1 MKQAFL
7 ILFSFIGISQGLP
20 KESVPCFELNQERS
34 FDGSP
39 GVSITFPDGYTDTM
53 LLSRYYN
60 DEFATEENCHFI
72 GHLEGEPDACIAM
85 TGCPG
90 SEDLEFTIMSEHSDD
105 TIFKWYKDGQV
116 EVIESPFKDGK
127 GKSEFL
133 EVAVKSRNAG
143 NETWTLED
151 GDEEV
156 DNAIEAQ
163 EAQIEANCSHGGA
176 CESVP
181 SSNELTIRVGYG
193 EGFLSK
199 TGSHDNAKAYIQA
212 SMPHI
217 QALYC
222 HSTSLGTKIK
232 VKIDGPIKF
241 YSGKNL
247 QASGPKLQEMW
258 DTTKNDLGSA
268 DLMMYMGYDTDLWGT
283 IGIAYKGTVCQ
294 HAGYNKYKQS
304 INEWRPTH
312 AEAGHT
318 IAHEIGHNLGMSHD
332 FSESHAAAGCDK
344 TGVMSYGPPVNKW
357 STCSR
362 ADFQAHYIATK
373 NSWCMPGT
381 VIWNP

>member
-1 MKQAFL
+1 M

-163 EAQIEANCSHGGA
+163 EAQIEANCS
-176 CESVP
+176 
-181 SSNELTIRVGYG
+181 
-193 EGFLSK
+193 
-199 TGSHDNAKAYIQA
+199 
-212 SMPHI
+212 
-217 QALYC
+217 
-222 HSTSLGTKIK
+222 
-232 VKIDGPIKF
+232 
-241 YSGKNL
+241 
-247 QASGPKLQEMW
+247 KLE
-258 DTTKNDLGSA
+258 
-268 DLMMYMGYDTDLWGT
+268 
-283 IGIAYKGTVCQ
+283 
-294 HAGYNKYKQS
+294 
-304 INEWRPTH
+304 
-312 AEAGHT
+312 
-318 IAHEIGHNLGMSHD
+318 
-332 FSESHAAAGCDK
+332 
-344 TGVMSYGPPVNKW
+344 
-357 STCSR
+357 
-362 ADFQAHYIATK
+362 
-373 NSWCMPGT
+373 
-381 VIWNP
+381 